1 MRSLSIL
8 ILGLFITASASA
20 QSDQSVRK
28 EVEKAAATYAEN
40 YGKQNGAGM
49 AALYARDGM
58 LVNAGGAHTSAS
70 LAEFYAKSFT
80 AGFNHVEISV
90 DDASLLAPDLV
101 VGRGEYT
108 VSGQGP
114 NGALQSHGRWTCV
127 YVRENG
133 ALKIRLLTAFALPA
147 SK

>member
-8 ILGLFITASASA
+8 ILGLFITASAFA

-58 LVNAGGAHTSAS
+58 LV
-70 LAEFYAKSFT
+70 
-80 AGFNHVEISV
+80 
-90 DDASLLAPDLV
+90 
-101 VGRGEYT
+101 
-108 VSGQGP
+108 
-114 NGALQSHGRWTCV
+114 
-127 YVRENG
+127 VRDNRT
-133 ALKIRLLTAFALPA
+133 LKIRLLTAFALPA